1 MNTSKEN
8 LKNGSRDREWGISG
22 FIRVVDVGEDW
33 RYPRIAER
41 SEGSERSERI
51 TKKSKRL
58 YSGATPK

>member
-8 LKNGSRDREWGISG
+8 SKNGSHKKELGIAG

-41 SEGSERSERI
+41 SEGI
-51 TKKSKRL
+51 KHKPPKTKT
-58 YSGATPK
+58 GI